1 MEPVSRGRSVK
12 LDEID
17 LKILRYV
24 QENPKMRIR
33 DISSKLGVPKS
44 TVYYRIR
51 KLEELNVIKG
61 YNAILDSEKL
71 GFEYIVVILVKG
83 KYGPG
88 YHEEIGRFLS
98 KNPYVQAVYYVLG
111 EQDFVV
117 VGKFPSKGKY
127 MEFLESLINSS
138 FIERTCTMV
147 VARVIKEDFKLN
159 I

>member
-1 MEPVSRGRSVK
+1 MGQLNKRIK

-17 LKILRYV
+17 LEILRFV
-24 QENPKMRIR
+24 QENPKMRVR
-33 DISSKLGVPKS
+33 DISSKLGIPKS

-51 KLEELNVIKG
+51 KLEELNIIKG
-61 YNAILDSEKL
+61 YNAVLDCEKL
-71 GFEYIVVILVKG
+71 GFEYVVVILVKG
-83 KYGPG
+83 RYGPN
-88 YHEEIGRFLS
+88 YHEEIGKFLS

-117 VGKFPSKGKY
+117 IAKFPSKEKY

-147 VARVIKEDFKLN
+147 VARVIKEDFKLS